1 MSSSPYPRV
10 EDFQLG
16 RKIGE
21 GRFGQVYFARHR
33 QTRTIYA
40 LKKINKKMVKSLK
53 MEHQLA
59 LEIRLQMYF
68 NHPNIAK
75 LYSFFE
81 DVDFIYLVMEFMEEG
96 TLY

>member
-1 MSSSPYPRV
+1 
-10 EDFQLG
+10 
-16 RKIGE
+16 
-21 GRFGQVYFARHR
+21 
-33 QTRTIYA
+33 
-40 LKKINKKMVKSLK
+40 MVKSLK